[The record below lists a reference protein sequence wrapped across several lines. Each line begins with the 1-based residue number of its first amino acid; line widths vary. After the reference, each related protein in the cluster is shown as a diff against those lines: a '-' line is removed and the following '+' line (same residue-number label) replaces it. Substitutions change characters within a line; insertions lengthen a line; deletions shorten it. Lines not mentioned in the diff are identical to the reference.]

1 MWKMDVWELWIDT
14 NYEAFSVVQVSDG
27 DGTDQGDGSNAGKIN
42 RTETEF
48 FCSLFIDLVID

>member
-1 MWKMDVWELWIDT
+1 MDVWELWIDT
-14 NYEAFSVVQVSDG
+14 KYEAFSVVQVSDG

-48 FCSLFIDLVID
+48 FYSLFIDLVID